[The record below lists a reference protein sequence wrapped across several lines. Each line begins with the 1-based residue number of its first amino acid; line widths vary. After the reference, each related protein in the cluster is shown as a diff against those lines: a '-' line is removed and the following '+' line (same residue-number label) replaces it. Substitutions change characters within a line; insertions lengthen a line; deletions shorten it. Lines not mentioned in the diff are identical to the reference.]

1 MGVILTGQ
9 TRSEHRP
16 ARGLTEKRQAIL
28 RAARHVFGRVGY
40 LGASI
45 DVIAAEAEVSTRTIY
60 NHFDNKEQLF
70 STVLTE
76 SSTQVAAAREAL
88 IDRHLSEITDLESD
102 LIALAKEWVQ
112 PKPEFE
118 DHFAIV
124 RRLRAESDRFPQ
136 ELRTAWRE
144 AGPLRARRAL
154 AVRMA
159 HLGEQG
165 LLHVGNP
172 EIAAQHF
179 MALITD
185 TTISRAEFSAT
196 ALESEIDEI
205 ARTGVH
211 AFLYGYLPRKD

>member
-1 MGVILTGQ
+1 MMGAVVAGR
-9 TRSEHRP
+9 TRTDERP
-16 ARGLTEKRQAIL
+16 RGLTEKRQAIL
-28 RAARHVFGRVGY
+28 RAARQVFGQVGY

-70 STVLTE
+70 STVLME

-88 IDRHLSEITDLESD
+88 IDQWLTDVTDLEEA
-102 LIALAKEWVQ
+102 LIGLAKEWVR
-112 PKPEFE
+112 PKPEFTA
-118 DHFAIV
+118 HFAIV
-124 RRLRAESDRFPQ
+124 RRLKAESERFPR
-136 ELRTAWRE
+136 ELRDAWRE

-154 AVRMA
+154 AARMVDLA
-159 HLGEQG
+159 ARG
-165 LLHVGNP
+165 LLRADDP
-172 EIAAQHF
+172 EVTAQHF

-185 TTISRAEFSAT
+185 TTTSRAEFSAT

-211 AFLYGYLPRKD
+211 TFLYGFLPR